1 MSTAKAKAN
10 KSTPQAKAQPKA
22 KPQAKVMP
30 RVRAK
35 AMPKALKNM
44 VTARK
49 AQERARAAM
58 TSQTDAKRH

>member
-1 MSTAKAKAN
+1 MLTAKAKAN

-30 RVRAK
+30 RVKAK

-44 VTARK
+44 AIRIRK
-49 AQERARAAM
+49 AQERARATM
-58 TSQTDAKRH
+58 